1 VPVPDG
7 PVPNLNDTE
16 HFQKNLIMG
25 PAINAINAWWEENKP
40 QEHQPG
46 HLDSKEKAAQASA

>member
-1 VPVPDG
+1 
-7 PVPNLNDTE
+7 
-16 HFQKNLIMG
+16 MG

-46 HLDSKEKAAQASA
+46 HLDSDDAAAKRGPAAASA